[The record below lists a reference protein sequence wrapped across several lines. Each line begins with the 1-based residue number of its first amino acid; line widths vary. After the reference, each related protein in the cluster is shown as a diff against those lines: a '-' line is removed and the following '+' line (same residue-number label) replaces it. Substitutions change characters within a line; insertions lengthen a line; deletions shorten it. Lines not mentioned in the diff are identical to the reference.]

1 MSQKPGQRP
10 DASSAAT
17 ASTAAGQGLAR
28 VAEHTVTSDG
38 REILVRVCYPAGYPA
53 PGAEGAAL
61 LPWLVYLHAGGFVE
75 GGVEHACQLVQ
86 GLANTVPAVVV
97 TPAYSLAPD
106 HPFPAAPEDA
116 HSTVQW
122 VLRNARRLKLD
133 RTRFAL
139 VGEEAGG
146 NLAIALAQMLR
157 DRGTAQPRGQWLI
170 RPVTDP
176 CLQHASCAGFGGGQV
191 PMETLK
197 RLADNYRD
205 YLPTPADTVH
215 PYAAPALASRLAGL
229 PPTLVQ
235 VAEYDALRAEGEAFA
250 GRLSKAGVPAQA
262 MIMPGAC
269 GDGVEEAHDSCQ
281 AWVDEGARFLR
292 RCLAADDDASSV
304 TERRAGAK
312 TSRPGAKPAG

>member
-1 MSQKPGQRP
+1 MSQKPGQRS
-10 DASSAAT
+10 AAASAAT
-17 ASTAAGQGLAR
+17 APTAAGPGQAR

-38 REILVRVCYPAGYPA
+38 REILVRVCYPPGYPA
-53 PGAEGAAL
+53 SHAAAGADSAAL
-61 LPWLVYLHAGGFVE
+61 LPWLVYLHAGGFVD
-75 GGVEHACQLVQ
+75 GNLEHACRLVQ
-86 GLANTVPAVVV
+86 GLATTVPAVVV

-133 RTRFAL
+133 KTRFAL

-176 CLQHASCAGFGGGQV
+176 CLQHASCAGSGGGTV
-191 PMETLK
+191 PMETLR

-235 VAEYDALRAEGEAFA
+235 VAEHDALRAEGEAFA
-250 GRLSKAGVPAQA
+250 GRLGKAGVPAQA

-292 RCLAADDDASSV
+292 RCLAVADA
-304 TERRAGAK
+304 
-312 TSRPGAKPAG
+312 TSP